1 MLRRLFTLTITAGI
15 VAVVAGIGWIA
26 YDDSNTS
33 EAAHFDAS
41 ISMVNHQTGRMG
53 ESLDNTRTFVS
64 TQIEQITDISTL
76 IKEWTPRYA
85 QAQTAYRK
93 FDAAIVSA
101 EDMADAYFSAQRA
114 LTERYYSEEL
124 RSRAEADDET
134 DFALYWQWRD
144 RAHSVRSETLNIM
157 NRLSDMDTDLQKL
170 KLSSEFSFDAGGFDE
185 VPSDILALGDELAEF
200 QITSESIREITFSPF
215 DPDRSN

>member
-1 MLRRLFTLTITAGI
+1 MLRKLFTLTITAGI
-15 VAVVAGIGWIA
+15 VAVIAGIGWIA
-26 YDDSNTS
+26 YGDFNTS

-76 IKEWTPRYA
+76 IKKWTPGYS

-93 FDAAIVSA
+93 FDAAILSA
-101 EDMADAYFSAQRA
+101 EDMADAYFLAQRA
-114 LTERYYSEEL
+114 LAERYHSEEL
-124 RSRAEADDET
+124 RSRAEADDEA
-134 DFALYWQWRD
+134 DFALYRQWRD
-144 RAHSVRSETLNIM
+144 SAHRVRSEALNIM

-170 KLSSEFSFDAGGFDE
+170 KLSSEFSFDAGGFNE
-185 VPSDILALGDELAEF
+185 VPSDILALGDELAQF
-200 QITSESIREITFSPF
+200 QVASENIREITASPF